1 MYYPEELIEEV
12 RQKNDIVDVISGYVR
27 IKKKGSNYVGLCPF
41 HNEKTGSFMVSR
53 GKQIYKCFGCGAG
66 GNVFTFVMEYE
77 NFTFPEALKQLA
89 ERAGVKLPE
98 AEYDENTRRQ
108 VSRRAKMLALNKD
121 AATYFFYQLRAPQG
135 ETGLKYFKDRQLS
148 EETMKKF
155 GLGFANVKSNDLTL
169 YLKSKGYSD
178 GEIRDAGLATYH
190 EKYGMSDKFWNR
202 VMFPIQDMNH
212 RVIGF
217 GGRVIGEGE
226 PKYLNSP
233 ETEVFDKSRNLYGLN
248 FARTSRKNYMI
259 LCEGY
264 MDVIAM
270 HQAGFTEAV
279 ASLGTAFTSGQA
291 SLLRRYA
298 ENVILAYDSDGAG
311 VKAALRAIG
320 ILRDA
325 GLTGKILHLEPYKDP
340 DEFMKNLGKEAF
352 EERIRDAED
361 SFSFE
366 LRMLA
371 EGYDLKSPESKMK
384 FRSALIEKLYRVS
397 DQFEDAKP
405 FIEMAC
411 EKYHFG
417 YEEMCKSVTA
427 FAGRQELNAGLIRR
441 REPESAPKQEKKDEP
456 LLKNQKI
463 LLTWLAD
470 EPSVY
475 GKIKKYIAP
484 GDFSEGIYRK
494 AAVKLFDALEAG
506 APPSPSAIMAALQ
519 ADSETGEDEQ
529 KEISALFCTKIS
541 DHLRQVMGI
550 RDADIE
556 DKAAEFDT
564 RGEKEKALH
573 DIIVS
578 IKSASLKRAM
588 ENGNGDKGSG
598 GKVAFDRILEAKKA
612 LQELQK
618 THISLN

>member
-1 MYYPEELIEEV
+1 MYYPEELVEEV

-53 GKQIYKCFGCGAG
+53 NKQIYKCFGCGVG

-77 NFTFPEALKQLA
+77 NFTFVEAMKQLA

-98 AEYDENTRRQ
+98 AEYDEAAKRQ
-108 VSRRAKMLALNKD
+108 MSRRTKMLALNKD
-121 AATYFFYQLRAPQG
+121 AATYFYYQLRAPQG
-135 ETGLKYFKDRQLS
+135 ATGLKYFQDRQLS

-155 GLGFANVKSNDLTL
+155 GLGFANVKSNDLTR

-178 GEIRDAGLATYH
+178 AEIRDAGLATYH

-202 VMFPIQDMNH
+202 VMFPIQDINH

-248 FARTSRKNYMI
+248 FARTSRKNHLI

-291 SLLRRYA
+291 SLIRRYT

-311 VKAALRAIG
+311 IKAALRAIG

-325 GLTGKILHLEPYKDP
+325 GLTGRILHLEPYKDP

-352 EERIRDAED
+352 EERISNAED

-366 LRMLA
+366 LRML
-371 EGYDLKSPESKMK
+371 ERDYDMKVPESKMK
-384 FRSALIEKLYRVS
+384 FRRAVVEKLYQVA

-411 EKYHFG
+411 DKYHFG
-417 YEEMCKSVTA
+417 YEEMCKSVAA
-427 FAGRQELNAGLIRR
+427 FANKQEMNAGLVHR
-441 REPESAPKQEKKDEP
+441 REPETIQKQEKRDEP

-463 LLTWLAD
+463 LLTWLVD
-470 EPSVY
+470 EPQLY
-475 GKIKKYIAP
+475 GKVRKYISP
-484 GDFSEGIYRK
+484 DDFTEGIHQK
-494 AAVKLFDALEAG
+494 AAVKLFESLEAG
-506 APPSPSAIMAALQ
+506 KTPSPSAIMTTLQ
-519 ADSETGEDEQ
+519 ADEGVAEDDQ
-529 KEISALFCTKIS
+529 KEIAALFCTKIS

-550 RDADIE
+550 NEVDLENGAS
-556 DKAAEFDT
+556 EFDT

-578 IKSASLKRAM
+578 IKRASLQNYM
-588 ENGNGDKGSG
+588 EKGGSDKD
-598 GKVAFDRILEAKKA
+598 AFSHILEAKKA

-618 THISLN
+618 THISLD